1 MAKKNRVS
9 LESKLPQLHISVNLR
24 TLHVMIQP
32 KRAEIV
38 DILMINFPLLSS
50 HSFFTLSQCNTR
62 NHKHYTPNENAMQTP
77 NGTIIIK
84 CVKSPPVHLHQPF
97 CISTSFLL
105 CNINFISFGCCII
118 YRYVYDTGTHTHRS
132 SVHRFCHILYYFI
145 PR

>member
-1 MAKKNRVS
+1 MAKKKRVS

-38 DILMINFPLLSS
+38 DIVMINFPLLSY
-50 HSFFTLSQCNTR
+50 HSFFTLSQCNTP

-105 CNINFISFGCCII
+105 CNINFISLAGVSYNIRVHI
-118 YRYVYDTGTHTHRS
+118 HTVPRI
-132 SVHRFCHILYYFI
+132 HRFCHILYYFI

>member
-1 MAKKNRVS
+1 MFYSRVNF
-9 LESKLPQLHISVNLR
+9 HNCTSVNFR

-84 CVKSPPVHLHQPF
+84 CVKSPRTFTSTVLHINKF
-97 CISTSFLL
+97 FVV
-105 CNINFISFGCCII
+105 NI
-118 YRYVYDTGTHTHRS
+118 TS
-132 SVHRFCHILYYFI
+132 SVSYTEQNIHTPFAPFLSYIIFY